1 MYKFTFCASIARND
15 KMDLQWDSEIWGC
28 HSYTEKLM
36 SDGLF
41 AREFYLGSKR
51 KAIYKILCRLGIKFW
66 FSSLYIADFKT
77 YNFVLRR
84 VFSFST
90 RKLEPQVRIQ
100 LCRYMYVR
108 VSSVLLVSFQMG
120 QLRPITSVQRILK
133 PWKRVSG
140 PCSPAA
146 PYR

>member
-1 MYKFTFCASIARND
+1 MIKWTYNEIARFEAVTAILRNSC
-15 KMDLQWDSEIWGC
+15 LTVCLHASFIWEANERL
-28 HSYTEKLM
+28 SIK
-36 SDGLF
+36 
-41 AREFYLGSKR
+41 FYVVLR
-51 KAIYKILCRLGIKFW
+51 IKFW

-133 PWKRVSG
+133 P
-140 PCSPAA
+140 
-146 PYR
+146 